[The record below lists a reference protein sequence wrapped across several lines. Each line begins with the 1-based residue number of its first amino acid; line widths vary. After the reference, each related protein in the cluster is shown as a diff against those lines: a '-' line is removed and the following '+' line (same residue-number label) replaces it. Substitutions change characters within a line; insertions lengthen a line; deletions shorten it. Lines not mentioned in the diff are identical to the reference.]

1 MLTQAQV
8 DHFDVFGFLRLSKVF
23 TLEEIDILSQA
34 SKSVCSELLG
44 HVPTSGDVVWHQPFV
59 ELHPTLIDLI
69 ADDRIYLPMRDLLG
83 ENFIWVGSEG
93 MYGFSDRLRD
103 HHWHSDGD
111 KDTRKLA
118 YRHIKSMIY
127 LDPLRRESGA
137 LRVIPGSHRLPLNEM
152 LQPFQDDHI
161 KEQPT
166 FFSLEGKE
174 IPAYAIETDPGDVVL
189 FNQWLF
195 HAVYGKAGHRRTIVL
210 KFARWP
216 ADAGHL
222 AMLCEKKD
230 RITEPHEA
238 LCQSDNP
245 RIRQLAERGVELG
258 APASRIRAESDG

>member
-1 MLTQAQV
+1 M
-8 DHFDVFGFLRLSKVF
+8 F

-44 HVPTSGDVVWHQPFV
+44 HVPTSGDVVWHQPFI
-59 ELHPTLIDLI
+59 ELHPTLIGLI

-166 FFSLEGKE
+166 FLVWKGRK
-174 IPAYAIETDPGDVVL
+174 

-195 HAVYGKAGHRRTIVL
+195 HAVYGKTGHRRTIVL

-222 AMLCEKKD
+222 AMLCAKKD

-238 LCQSDNP
+238 LRQSDNP
-245 RIRQLAERGVELG
+245 PFGNKPKGGWNLELLQ
-258 APASRIRAESDG
+258 AA

>member
-1 MLTQAQV
+1 
-8 DHFDVFGFLRLSKVF
+8 
-23 TLEEIDILSQA
+23 
-34 SKSVCSELLG
+34 
-44 HVPTSGDVVWHQPFV
+44 
-59 ELHPTLIDLI
+59 
-69 ADDRIYLPMRDLLG
+69 MRDLLG

-189 FNQWLF
+189 FN
-195 HAVYGKAGHRRTIVL
+195 
-210 KFARWP
+210 
-216 ADAGHL
+216 
-222 AMLCEKKD
+222 
-230 RITEPHEA
+230 
-238 LCQSDNP
+238 
-245 RIRQLAERGVELG
+245 
-258 APASRIRAESDG
+258 